1 MGIKRKRNLIKR
13 RKRNNLIKRKRKNNL
28 IKRTR
33 KKNLIKRKRKKNNL
47 IKRTKR
53 RKKNHAKTIH
63 LSALKAKIRKPADG
77 SERKTPEKS
86 DSVVKSSSPDPALKL
101 AVPAPRTLKCDKIVP
116 RRRTHRNGILYDDP
130 W

>member
-53 RKKNHAKTIH
+53 KNHAKTIH

-77 SERKTPEKS
+77 SERKTPERS

>member
-13 RKRNNLIKRKRKNNL
+13 RRRN
-28 IKRTR
+28 
-33 KKNLIKRKRKKNNL
+33 NLIKRKRKKNNL

-53 RKKNHAKTIH
+53 KKNLTKRRKRRRKNHAKTIH

-77 SERKTPEKS
+77 SERKTPERS